1 MCRGLLPP
9 VQSLAVGTTVPP
21 GELLFVPKD
30 GTEGIV
36 DDTGNSDTYAN
47 RCSDLLDDK
56 RRFIRCRRHSCSDIA
71 CIERE
76 FRFLD
81 FVGASFILA
90 LPIAWWMAPRLRARY
105 WRPGIA
111 ASNSR

>member
-1 MCRGLLPP
+1 
-9 VQSLAVGTTVPP
+9 VPP

-81 FVGASFILA
+81 FGSRWGELHFGAA
-90 LPIAWWMAPRLRARY
+90 YRLVDG
-105 WRPGIA
+105 P
-111 ASNSR
+111 